1 MGWLSGH
8 EPQLRIV
15 IGTYKRQDGEGLGAN
30 KVGEGS
36 GENIPKPPK
45 THHKNDFPP
54 KPNHLRNRLDTTPA
68 PPVFPPQ
75 TNDFQKLIKFV
86 STSGKVFFGKESEKA
101 SEEKP
106 VEKLSGEKPS
116 EQPKPKPKPKLV
128 RFHCSYC
135 GRDGHMDEFC
145 FKRKREE
152 RMTKEWS
159 NKDKYHPSNGVL
171 ESRVQ
176 MPRAKASVRIVPTWG
191 ERKAVGGAVGRAT
204 PVRPVRGTGQTGEGW
219 IGSRS
224 GFVLVQVRGLA
235 LEVVVLVV
243 GLESLQEVSLL
254 GVLPLVLNMG
264 MGGFMALR
272 WRGGTVHGTP
282 FVVLVLLQV
291 ERVGS
296 LILVTVVV
304 FVEVALDGKMFW
316 IVLTPLLSKWLGT
329 GFTLL
334 VLTLVLSSLFAHVL
348 VFEFEV
354 GDLKSIWLI
363 DSGCSR
369 HMTGD
374 KGWFSSLVPV
384 VTKRYITFGDNGR
397 GRVLSEGEIKV
408 SDKITLRRV
417 ALIQSLGYKLLSMS
431 QLLDEAFKVL
441 FRPGGSRILDYR
453 EDLVC
458 MVIPEGQVFRADFS
472 QSFGVERCFLAGSS
486 SELWKWHRKLGHL
499 SFDLL
504 FRLSKLKMVRGLPRL
519 RLEKELVCAPCK
531 HAKMV
536 ASSHPLSLM

>member
-1 MGWLSGH
+1 
-8 EPQLRIV
+8 
-15 IGTYKRQDGEGLGAN
+15 
-30 KVGEGS
+30 
-36 GENIPKPPK
+36 
-45 THHKNDFPP
+45 
-54 KPNHLRNRLDTTPA
+54 
-68 PPVFPPQ
+68 VFPPQ

-106 VEKLSGEKPS
+106 VEKPSGEKPS